1 MPQSPKKLLHSYP
14 IPRMLIQIPDLVD
27 WKDVLG
33 TLSRRAVS
41 CECTVSVCDYRIRG
55 TAK

>member
-1 MPQSPKKLLHSYP
+1 MSQSPKEASPLVPHP
-14 IPRMLIQIPDLVD
+14 PMLIQIPDLVD

-33 TLSRRAVS
+33 TLSRRAVP